1 MDRKGPRSWRWILL
15 PKAHELR
22 RKTTATAEASGFL
35 PSWIASSKKPTAFL
49 FCDRWAMRVSL
60 CGKENRNF
68 KREFSSPVLFLQN
81 VCERHQFHVLQTRGY
96 GLLENAP
103 LDAYFQ
109 THIFMY
115 RTFSLSLSISR
126 PYLSLSQRHS
136 VENAISL
143 ADCARNRMSCSV
155 RVGGSSA
162 KGRWRISSSF
172 S

>member
-103 LDAYFQ
+103 SM
-109 THIFMY
+109 HILK
-115 RTFSLSLSISR
+115 RTSLCTVLSLSLS
-126 PYLSLSQRHS
+126 LSLS
-136 VENAISL
+136 L
-143 ADCARNRMSCSV
+143 ALPLPLAAPQCGERYQSRRLCKKSHVLFCES
-155 RVGGSSA
+155 
-162 KGRWRISSSF
+162 WW
-172 S
+172 